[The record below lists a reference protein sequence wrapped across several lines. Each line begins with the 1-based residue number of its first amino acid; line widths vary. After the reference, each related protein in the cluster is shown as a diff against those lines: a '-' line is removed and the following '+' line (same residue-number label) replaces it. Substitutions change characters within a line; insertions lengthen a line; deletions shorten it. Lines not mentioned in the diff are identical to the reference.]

1 MCEFQN
7 NLDIEAISIAV
18 EHNLE
23 RKKLAYQNI
32 FREEGIKIGEVRG
45 KEEGIKIGEARGE
58 EKGEKKGLAKGV
70 YNTQKEMTISTFK
83 VKYPNFDFTLL
94 EDLTLEQY
102 KAIFVLLINDKSL
115 EEIQEILN

>member
-7 NLDIEAISIAV
+7 NLDIEAISRAV

-23 RKKLAYQNI
+23 RKKIAYQN
-32 FREEGIKIGEVRG
+32 FYREEGRKEGIKIGKARAEERG
-45 KEEGIKIGEARGE
+45 YAE
-58 EKGEKKGLAKGV
+58 GV
-70 YNTQKEMTISTFK
+70 YNTQKEMTIYAFK
-83 VKYPNFDFTLL
+83 VKHPDFDFTLL

>member
-23 RKKLAYQNI
+23 RKKIAYQN
-32 FREEGIKIGEVRG
+32 FYREEGRAE
-45 KEEGIKIGEARGE
+45 
-58 EKGEKKGLAKGV
+58 GEKSGLAEGV
-70 YNTQKEMTISTFK
+70 YNTKKEMTISTFK

-115 EEIQEILN
+115 EEIQKIL

>member
-7 NLDIEAISIAV
+7 HLDIKAISIAV

-23 RKKLAYQNI
+23 RKKIAYQN
-32 FREEGIKIGEVRG
+32 FYREEGIKIGKARAEERG
-45 KEEGIKIGEARGE
+45 YAE
-58 EKGEKKGLAKGV
+58 GV
-70 YNTQKEMTISTFK
+70 YNTQKEMTIYAFK
-83 VKYPNFDFTLL
+83 VKHPDFDFTLL

-115 EEIQEILN
+115 EEIQEIL